1 MTHYY
6 YYIKAGLE
14 LDSNTCFYQVA
25 IGEGAEGRRLNAW
38 LEAYAVEHGH
48 FFVLQTVDAD
58 NFIWKALQSVDK
70 GLIDIIPIR
79 AKDLQKSLKNGCDD
93 PACWQAVNHRHQL
106 LMQINPHYYTYHELR
121 RKKCCSR

>member
-25 IGEGAEGRRLNAW
+25 IGEGQQGRRLNAW

-48 FFVLQTVDAD
+48 FFVRLSSDAD
-58 NFIWKALQSVDK
+58 DFICKCLESIGKDISHLVLIEAKALK
-70 GLIDIIPIR
+70 E
-79 AKDLQKSLKNGCDD
+79 SLKTGCDD
-93 PACWQAVNHRHQL
+93 PACWQAINHRHEL
-106 LMQINPHYYTYHELR
+106 LLKIDPHYYTYYQLAR
-121 RKKCCSR
+121 R